1 MRRPGMGTIG
11 RGAAL
16 ALGITCASCA
26 APLAHVGG
34 KAEAQPHGTG
44 AAAAPAPTS
53 GRDAASR
60 TSGEPT
66 PTGDAARPDPRAP
79 EDTPDSTTEAIE
91 RTAAPAQPARPR
103 SSRLPS
109 GFHNPMPGGVM
120 AGYRADTGLDIAGS
134 PRPVYAIAAGTLDYS
149 EPGHT
154 LWVGPRDTANTVRMQ
169 LAESIPWK
177 GRKITHV
184 WYAHLS
190 ALETHQPEGWLPRRR
205 IQAGEQLGISG
216 TANHSPHLHI
226 GMLLDNE
233 VSQSWGT
240 FLLEDEV
247 RVVLGGY
254 KRGAKL
260 PEEAALAGGPAA
272 ALLGGPSAPTAA
284 ETVTALLP
292 R

>member
-1 MRRPGMGTIG
+1 MRRPGMGTIC

-34 KAEAQPHGTG
+34 KAEAQPRGTS
-44 AAAAPAPTS
+44 AAAAPAP
-53 GRDAASR
+53 

-66 PTGDAARPDPRAP
+66 PTGDAARPDPMAP
-79 EDTPDSTTEAIE
+79 EDTPDPTKEAIE
-91 RTAAPAQPARPR
+91 RTAAPEQPARPR

-134 PRPVYAIAAGTLDYS
+134 PRPIYAIAAGTLDYS

-216 TANHSPHLHI
+216 IANHSPHLHI

-247 RVVLGGY
+247 REVLGGY

-260 PEEAALAGGPAA
+260 PEEAALAGSPAA
-272 ALLGGPSAPTAA
+272 ALLGGPSAPPAPDPIA
-284 ETVTALLP
+284 ALLP